1 MGTISSI
8 LNKDTEK
15 VQVLILGVPGA
26 GKRSL
31 LERFQ
36 AAVNSD
42 NEDSSRMFELNQSAI
57 GEKGELIIHKGRYKN
72 ITFKS

>member
-8 LNKDTEK
+8 LNKDAEK
-15 VQVLILGVPGA
+15 VKVLILGVEGS

-42 NEDSSRMFELNQSAI
+42 NEDSTRVFELNQSAI
-57 GEKGELIIHKGRYKN
+57 GEKGELSIHKGSYKN